1 MIALST
7 HSTEIATD
15 AVRRKNG
22 NPIHSEHHWRYPVVD
37 EARDSLPYGEM
48 MVARWTRND
57 AGSFEA
63 SHQGHAGY
71 HCIGLNLKC
80 TTLNFEHAG
89 RSIVSGRVT
98 AGAVQVTAPAVP
110 VSVRFDSPG
119 DVLHLFVS
127 QQALAECF
135 EDLFGHA
142 HAGDIVLAD
151 PRILRDPTL
160 ERLAQALAVSHSTD
174 AASGKLFTDSVCLAI
189 VSRLVSRYFTAAA
202 RQTREA
208 AALPQWRM
216 RRTIEFIEAH
226 LSDSIGLAEMAQ
238 SAGLTRMHFA
248 AQFRRATGLRPHEY
262 LLRRRIEHAQQLL
275 TRSKHSM
282 LDVALSCGF
291 RSQSHF
297 TAVFKR
303 FVGDTPYCWK
313 VKTNVNQ

>member
-1 MIALST
+1 MIASSHNQT
-7 HSTEIATD
+7 GFAAQAAHRHHHSRIRTEQ
-15 AVRRKNG
+15 
-22 NPIHSEHHWRYPVVD
+22 HWRCPAS
-37 EARDSLPYGEM
+37 EPAAAALPYGDVL
-48 MVARWTRND
+48 VARWTHSE
-57 AGSFEA
+57 AEPLEA
-63 SHQGHAGY
+63 SHSGYADY
-71 HCIGLNLKC
+71 HCIALNLKC
-80 TTLNFEHAG
+80 ATLRFEHAG
-89 RSIVSGRVT
+89 RTVVSGRVT
-98 AGAVQVTAPAVP
+98 AGAVQVTAPGVP
-110 VSVRFDSPG
+110 VAVRFESPV
-119 DVLHLFVS
+119 DALHLFVS
-127 QQALAECF
+127 QAALAECF

-142 HAGDIVLAD
+142 HAGEVVLAD

-174 AASGKLFTDSVCLAI
+174 AAAGKLFTDSVSLAI
-189 VSRLVSRYFTAAA
+189 VSRLVSRHFTIAA
-202 RQTREA
+202 RPAREA
-208 AALPQWRM
+208 SALPQWRM
-216 RRTIEFIEAH
+216 RRTIDFIEAH
-226 LSDSIGLAEMAQ
+226 LADAIGLAEMAQ

-275 TRSKHSM
+275 TRSRHSM

>member
-7 HSTEIATD
+7 NHSEIVTD
-15 AVRRKNG
+15 AVRRKTG
-22 NPIHSEHHWRYPVVD
+22 NPIHAERHWRHPVM
-37 EARDSLPYGEM
+37 ERGGEPPSADM
-48 MVARWTRND
+48 IVARWTRHES
-57 AGSFEA
+57 GSFEA
-63 SHQGHAGY
+63 AHCGDGGY

-80 TTLNFEHAG
+80 TSLMFKHAG
-89 RSIVSGRVT
+89 STIVAGRVT
-98 AGAVQVTAPAVP
+98 AGSVQVTAPSVP
-110 VSVRFDSPG
+110 VSVCFESPG

-135 EDLFGHA
+135 VDLYGHS
-142 HAGDIVLAD
+142 HAGEIVLAD
-151 PRILRDPTL
+151 PRIQRDPTL
-160 ERLAQALAVSHSTD
+160 ERLAQALAVSHSAD
-174 AASGKLFTDSVCLAI
+174 ATSGKLFTESVSLAI
-189 VSRLVSRYFTAAA
+189 VSRLVSRYFTAATP
-202 RQTREA
+202 QTREA

-226 LSDSIGLAEMAQ
+226 LSDAIGLAEMAA

-275 TRSKHSM
+275 TRSRHSM

-313 VKTNVNQ
+313 VKSNVSQ

>member
-1 MIALST
+1 MTALSPH
-7 HSTEIATD
+7 HSEIVID
-15 AVRRKNG
+15 AVLKKTG
-22 NPIHSEHHWRYPVVD
+22 NPIQAEHHWRDPVID
-37 EARDSLPYGEM
+37 RTSLPRLCDDM
-48 MVARWTRND
+48 IVARWTRNES
-57 AGSFEA
+57 GPFEA
-63 SHQGHAGY
+63 SHGGHVGY

-80 TTLNFEHAG
+80 TTLTFEHAG
-89 RSIVSGRVT
+89 QTIVSGRVT
-98 AGAVQVTAPAVP
+98 AGAVQVTAPSVP
-110 VSVRFDSPG
+110 VSVRFESPG
-119 DVLHLFVS
+119 DALHLFVS

-142 HAGDIVLAD
+142 PAGEIVLAD

-174 AASGKLFTDSVCLAI
+174 AASGKLFTESVGLAI
-189 VSRLVSRYFTAAA
+189 VSRLVSRYFTAAS

-216 RRTIEFIEAH
+216 RRTIEYIEAH
-226 LSDSIGLAEMAQ
+226 LSDAIGLAEMAQ

-275 TRSKHSM
+275 TRSRNSM

-313 VKTNVNQ
+313 VKTTVNQ